1 MSVWTDWL
9 DFIPVVGTVKNT
21 VEAVTAVCHGDYD
34 LAKEKGASAALGLV
48 LDVFTGGTEHAAGTA
63 ALRLGEKLAV
73 KGTTEKVVVN
83 AMAKVAGRAGAKGV
97 ADRVLI
103 HEFVKKSNRPKDPKT
118 NEGEK
123 KTSQRGEHVINN
135 NVLKVFRTMIDR
147 FAAKI
152 GSTAAQLLEKKEH
165 TAAHQAYYAP
175 LPEATT
181 QSIRYHMVA
190 HIPEEDPYIDANAT
204 VYGIASGAISDMVV
218 TYMYDYYGNNSYN
231 APVVDRSITELVH
244 LLNESHLYVD
254 EYAKQYWLHHGG
266 SEATFEESRRQVV
279 QMFRRLCTPTS
290 GENEAKQWVRD
301 LTGHI

>member
-48 LDVFTGGTEHAAGTA
+48 LDVLTGGTEHAAGTA
-63 ALRLGEKLAV
+63 ALKVGQKLAL

-83 AMAKVAGRAGAKGV
+83 VMTKAGARAGTKAV
-97 ADRVLI
+97 AARILI
-103 HEFVKKSNRPKDPKT
+103 HELGKKSSRPKDPKT
-118 NEGEK
+118 NEDEK
-123 KTSQRGEHVINN
+123 KKPSQRGEHVINN
-135 NVLKVFRTMIDR
+135 NVLKVFRTIIDR
-147 FAAKI
+147 FADKI
-152 GSTAAQLLEKKEH
+152 GSTAAQLLKEDT
-165 TAAHQAYYAP
+165 TAYKAYYSP

-181 QSIRYHMVA
+181 QSIGNIMVA
-190 HIPEEDPYIDANAT
+190 HIPEEDQYIDANAT
-204 VYGIASGAISDMVV
+204 AYGIAIGEISDMVV

-231 APVVDRSITELVH
+231 APVVDRSITELVR

-266 SEATFEESRRQVV
+266 SEALFEESRRQVV
-279 QMFRRLCTPTS
+279 QMFRRLCAPTS

-301 LTGHI
+301 LTGHT